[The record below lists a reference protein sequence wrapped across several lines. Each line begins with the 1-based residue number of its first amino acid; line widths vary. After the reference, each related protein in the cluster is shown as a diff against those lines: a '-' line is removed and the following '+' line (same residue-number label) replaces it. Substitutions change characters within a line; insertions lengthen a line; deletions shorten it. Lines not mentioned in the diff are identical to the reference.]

1 MITEIE
7 KRDGRVVPFSEQ
19 KVFNAVYKSFA
30 EVAAKKGT
38 EVDENNVKSVVDEVV
53 SDIQD
58 LQADRLQI
66 DEMQS
71 IVICAIKD
79 KGFTEEFEAYRNF
92 RNRRNRARNR
102 KMPLYSKLAD
112 ITFSDLE
119 DSNIK
124 RENGNIDGN
133 SAMGKMLRY
142 GSEAA
147 KEFFLDRV
155 INEKFSNAHRE
166 GFCHIH
172 DMDFYGITTTCTQID
187 LVQML
192 ETGFNTGHGF
202 VRPPHSIRSAAAQAA
217 ILIQSNQNDQH
228 GGQSIPNFD
237 LALAKYVRLSF
248 NKMLR
253 HELEDA
259 LFLADMREDLAK
271 AMIKDL
277 FGDNELKYTMEDE
290 EIFAKDAKGVGLE
303 EAEGHKLWKLSM
315 KRTEGK
321 TYQAMEALLFNLNTM
336 HSRAGAQVPFSS
348 INYGTETSKEARMV
362 IKCMLEA
369 TDAGLGHGETP
380 IFPIQIFR
388 VMEGVNYNPGDP
400 NYDLFKLAMK
410 VSAHRFFPNWEFQDS
425 PFNMQYYVPGKPE
438 TMISTMGCRT
448 RVVADVNADVPQVW
462 RRGNLS
468 FTTINLPRLAII
480 NRGNWAGFYADLDK
494 YMELCRDQLLERYA
508 LQCKQKVKNFKFLMG
523 QHVWLGSENLK
534 PNDTLESVLKHGSL
548 SIGFIGLAEALILMT
563 GHHHGES
570 EESQKEGLAIV
581 KHMRDYCDRM
591 TEKYNLNFTL
601 LATPAEGLSG
611 RFTKIDRAKF
621 GDIPGITDK
630 GFYTNSCHIPVD
642 YKCSAFHKIKVEAPY
657 HALCNAGH
665 ILYVK
670 MDGDAT
676 QNLEAY
682 EKIVRCMHDNNVGYG
697 AINIDVDYCPN
708 CHKSGIFNED
718 KCPFCGYDHI
728 DRIRRITGYLV
739 GTLDNWNNGKL
750 AEYRKRLIGKNV

>member
-7 KRDGRVVPFSEQ
+7 KRDGRVVPFEER

-30 EVAAKKGT
+30 EVAARHNT
-38 EVDENNVKSVVDEVV
+38 TVDPQNVQIVVDEVIH
-53 SDIQD
+53 DIHD
-58 LQADRLQI
+58 LQSERLQI

-102 KMPLYSKLAD
+102 KMPLYSKLAE
-112 ITFSDLE
+112 ITFSDLSE
-119 DSNIK
+119 SAIK
-124 RENGNIDGN
+124 RENGNIDGE

-147 KEFFLDRV
+147 KEFFLDR
-155 INEKFSNAHRE
+155 IIAERSSNAHRE
-166 GFCHIH
+166 GFIHIH

-187 LVQML
+187 LQQML

-202 VRPPHSIRSAAAQAA
+202 VRPPQSIRTAAAQTA

-237 LALAKYVRLSF
+237 LALAKYVKLSF
-248 NKMLR
+248 NKALK
-253 HELEDA
+253 HSVEDA
-259 LFLADMREDLAK
+259 LFLTGMDDAAIKATSKSIFKTDYEFGMDDEKKFVDRFMAAGFEEREAVRVFKLGLK
-271 AMIKDL
+271 TIK
-277 FGDNELKYTMEDE
+277 E
-290 EIFAKDAKGVGLE
+290 
-303 EAEGHKLWKLSM
+303 
-315 KRTEGK
+315 K

-348 INYGTETSKEARMV
+348 INYGTETSTEARLV
-362 IKCMLEA
+362 IRCMLEV

-388 VMEGVNYNPGDP
+388 VMDGVNYKEGDP
-400 NYDLFKLAMK
+400 NYDLFKLAIK
-410 VSAHRFFPNWEFQDS
+410 VSAKRFFPNWEFQDS
-425 PFNMQYYVPGKPE
+425 PFNMQYYVPGHPE

-448 RVVADVNADVPQVW
+448 RVMADVNSDRPQAW

-468 FTTINLPRLAII
+468 FTTINLPRLALL
-480 NRGNWAGFYADLDK
+480 NKGNWEGFYADLDK
-494 YMELCRDQLLERYA
+494 YMELVKDQLLERYQ
-508 LQCKQKVKNFKFLMG
+508 LQCKQRVKNFKFLMG
-523 QHVWLGSENLK
+523 QHVWLDSEKLSK
-534 PNDTLESVLKHGSL
+534 NDTLESVLKHGSL
-548 SIGFIGLAEALILMT
+548 SIGFIGLAETLKVMT
-563 GHHHGES
+563 GFHHGES
-570 EESQKEGLAIV
+570 EEAQKKGLEIV
-581 KHMRDYCDRM
+581 KYMRDYCDRM
-591 TEKYNLNFTL
+591 TEQYKLNFTL

-611 RFTKIDRAKF
+611 RFTKLDRAKF

-630 GFYTNSCHIPVD
+630 GFYTNSCHVPVE
-642 YKCSAFHKIKVEAPY
+642 YPCSAFHKIQVEAPY

-665 ILYVK
+665 ILYVH

-676 QNLEAY
+676 KNLEAY

-697 AINIDVDYCPN
+697 AVNIDVDYCRN

-718 KCPFCGYDHI
+718 NCPFCGSTEI

-739 GTLDNWNNGKL
+739 GSLEGWNPGKK
-750 AEYRKRLIGKNV
+750 AEYTWRLKGHNT